1 MCGRA
6 RLPTDY
12 SQIKIQLRLSD
23 LAPAPNLRPSWNI
36 APTDDM
42 LCVVHDAESGGRFP
56 QIMRW
61 GLIPSWSKD
70 GKMKVPTFNAKAETV
85 DRLASFREAWRQGR
99 RCLVVTD
106 GFYEW
111 RRGDKQPFA
120 IACTKNRLTVMAGLF
135 ETWRSPGGERIKT
148 CTVITTDANALLASL
163 HDRMPVLLDEKDWPL
178 WLGEQPASEEQLK
191 ALLRPFPSEQM
202 ELWPVDRRVGS
213 VKNNDAALAEPIAL
227 SAPAQSSLL

>member
-23 LAPAPNLRPSWNI
+23 SAPAPNLRPSWNI

-42 LCVVHDAESGGRFP
+42 LCVVRDEGSGERFP
-56 QIMRW
+56 KIMKW
-61 GLIPSWSKD
+61 GLIPAWSKD

-85 DRLASFREAWRQGR
+85 DQLATFREAWRQGR

-120 IACTKNRLTVMAGLF
+120 IACAKNRLTIMAGLY
-135 ETWRSPGGERIKT
+135 ETWRSPAGERIRT
-148 CTVITTDANALLASL
+148 CTVITTDANALLAPL
-163 HDRMPVLLDEKDWPL
+163 HDRMPVVLEEKDWPA
-178 WLGEQPASEEQLK
+178 WLGEVAVSPDELK

-213 VKNNDAALAEPIAL
+213 VKNNDAALVKAVPLAKPE
-227 SAPAQSSLL
+227 QQTLL